1 MRRILL
7 PLLILF
13 PIFVFAQNEKY
24 VKKVFTL
31 SFLEPGAGVELPFA
45 KEATVKFRAAI
56 TATPGLNSFENDIKF
71 FPRPFGSIS
80 VRYYYNFDKRMG
92 QGKNTNL
99 NSANYV
105 AFLGMYAGET
115 FRKNENLETYNITP
129 NLINAGFVW
138 GIQRN
143 YKNRFSLD
151 LNVGLGFV
159 GEKSQ
164 MTYGV
169 IGEFTLGFWLNTRSK
184 SD

>member
-1 MRRILL
+1 MRFTLS
-7 PLLILF
+7 PLLLLF
-13 PIFVFAQNEKY
+13 PIFVFAQNQQD

-45 KEATVKFRAAI
+45 NEATVKLRAAI

-80 VRYYYNFDKRMG
+80 VRYYYNFDKRMS

-115 FRKNENLETYNITP
+115 FRKDQNLETFNITP

-143 YKNRFSLD
+143 YRNRFSLD

-159 GEKSQ
+159 GEKSD

-169 IGEFTLGFWLNTRSK
+169 IGEFTLGFWLNARPK